1 MTHRTDR
8 NDARPSFAR
17 NPLVAS
23 VLRENVRIVDGRA
36 TIGLWG
42 GWPALLADVSTFGN
56 VLAISR
62 NPYCVL
68 GSVSE
73 YPEIAAIT
81 CETRGCAVDG
91 SLEFDFA
98 CWRRA
103 IAVAEP
109 RQGGWL
115 YAVEFSDFGGEVI
128 HKICLTEQSDF
139 EAFRSWVELN
149 QTASGCSRDAAGN
162 PRHSSGLENSLVLSA
177 SGAESLQTDMLRVM
191 FQMASAE
198 RWAFQAFV
206 GNDGAAQVARMS
218 PSAFCTDGRWIF
230 AGDETT
236 GMHVRVERLAEVF
249 LHNVGEV
256 LALKACDPEGHLVC
270 AVAPPLDAD
279 CESWNSRLQGLAR
292 EFSIAR
298 P

>member
-8 NDARPSFAR
+8 NDARPSFAA

-42 GWPALLADVSTFGN
+42 GWPALLTDIPTFGS

-73 YPEIAAIT
+73 YPEIAAIP
-81 CETRGCAVDG
+81 CGNRGCAVDG

-98 CWRRA
+98 CWQRA
-103 IAVAEP
+103 IAIVEA

-115 YAVEFSDFGGEVI
+115 YAVEFSDLGGEVI
-128 HKICLTEQSDF
+128 HKICLTEQSNF

-149 QTASGCSRDAAGN
+149 QAVSSSSRSAGN

-177 SGAESLQTDMLRVM
+177 SGAEPIRTEVLRAL
-191 FQMASAE
+191 FQMAAAE

-206 GNDGAAQVARMS
+206 ANDGAAQVAGMS
-218 PSAFCTDGRWIF
+218 PSAFCTDGHWIF

-249 LHNVGEV
+249 LHKVGEG

-270 AVAPPLDAD
+270 AVAPPLEAD
-279 CESWNSRLQGLAR
+279 SESWNARIQTLSR
-292 EFSIAR
+292 EFSIGQ

>member
-1 MTHRTDR
+1 MLAASDRRCRT
-8 NDARPSFAR
+8 
-17 NPLVAS
+17 
-23 VLRENVRIVDGRA
+23 
-36 TIGLWG
+36 
-42 GWPALLADVSTFGN
+42 
-56 VLAISR
+56 
-62 NPYCVL
+62 
-68 GSVSE
+68 
-73 YPEIAAIT
+73 
-81 CETRGCAVDG
+81 
-91 SLEFDFA
+91 
-98 CWRRA
+98 
-103 IAVAEP
+103 

-177 SGAESLQTDMLRVM
+177 SGAESLRTDVLRVM

-249 LHNVGEV
+249 LHNVGES

-279 CESWNSRLQGLAR
+279 GERWNSRLQSLAR
-292 EFSIAR
+292 KFSTGL

>member
-1 MTHRTDR
+1 MTDRTDR
-8 NDARPSFAR
+8 NDARPSFAG

-42 GWPALLADVSTFGN
+42 GWPALLADIPTFGS

-73 YPEIAAIT
+73 YPEIAAIP
-81 CETRGCAVDG
+81 CGNRGCAVDG
-91 SLEFDFA
+91 SLEFDFV
-98 CWRRA
+98 CWQRA
-103 IAVAEP
+103 IAIVEA

-115 YAVEFSDFGGEVI
+115 YAVEFSDLGGEVI
-128 HKICLTEQSDF
+128 HKICLTEQSNF

-149 QTASGCSRDAAGN
+149 QAVSSSSRSAGN

-177 SGAESLQTDMLRVM
+177 SGAEPLRTEVLRAL

-206 GNDGAAQVARMS
+206 ANDGAAQVAGMS
-218 PSAFCTDGRWIF
+218 PSAFCTDGHWIF

-249 LHNVGEV
+249 LHKVGEG

-279 CESWNSRLQGLAR
+279 SESWNARIQTLSR
-292 EFSIAR
+292 EFSIGQ